1 MQDYLQATL
10 GRRFVKH
17 TEWPPNSPDIN
28 PLDFYFWDKVVSKV
42 YEGRYCHPF
51 TSTEELKAR
60 IVDVW
65 EACVDVEE
73 IRKALRQFLPR
84 LNAVVE
90 KEGGSI
96 KTVFG

>member
-1 MQDYLQATL
+1 MRDVNA
-10 GRRFVKH
+10 
-17 TEWPPNSPDIN
+17 
-28 PLDFYFWDKVVSKV
+28 
-42 YEGRYCHPF
+42 PF

-65 EACVDVEE
+65 EVCVDVEE

-90 KEGGSI
+90 KEGGGI
-96 KTVFG
+96 KTVFR